1 MGLFRGK
8 RRSRDATSSGASSII
23 ASIASAVPGPAAIGV
38 LLGAPDAD
46 LVAGL
51 RRALPGLTWVA
62 LPDDAV
68 ARHRALIAEGPL
80 DLVVDDPDPEG
91 RLRRFN
97 RTFFQLRP
105 GGIYVI
111 PNGAGELGPQAG
123 PLGELVQEAAA
134 RAEVPL
140 RTHSTAMDETRL
152 RALRSHVRTTVVDG
166 HLVLS
171 HDLPDVHALVREEHL
186 DDLLAAVPTPHR
198 VLAVHPVGTPPAE
211 PESVELP
218 QARVRHDGRPIEPV
232 DLHLRDYRDVV
243 VAPYQLVLGDRIVLP
258 DTFRH
263 HPQPH
268 LHNKMLAKVAP
279 AFAVP
284 VDPVPDDIPRLDGT
298 YLHLDN
304 EARGHF
310 GHLLTESLSRVWA
323 WPETLALDPDARVL
337 VCATVKRPE
346 LLEYELAIYEAAGIP
361 RDRVVLASGPVRVER
376 LISGTPMFSN
386 PYYVDARI
394 AATWDQ
400 VGDRLAAGAAPR
412 EWPRRV
418 FLSRRETKRACV
430 NGPELEQ
437 VFVEHGFEVLFPE
450 DYSLGEQVQ
459 LFRAA
464 DVIAGFAG
472 SGMFQIAFVAEPK
485 IVIQVGSEAY
495 GPRNEYLMAAV
506 RRHRLTGIVC
516 QAYDGR
522 GLAADWW
529 YDEQREGPALRALLA
544 GL

>member
-8 RRSRDATSSGASSII
+8 RRSGDASSIVTAI
-23 ASIASAVPGPAAIGV
+23 ADAVPGPAATGV
-38 LLGAPDAD
+38 ILGAPDAD

-51 RRALPGLTWVA
+51 HRALPGLNLLA
-62 LPDDAV
+62 LPEEPV
-68 ARHRALIAEGPL
+68 ARHRTLIAEGPL
-80 DLVVDDPDPEG
+80 DLVVDGGDIEG

-97 RTFFQLRP
+97 RTFFPLRP
-105 GGIYVI
+105 GGVYVVAH
-111 PNGAGELGPQAG
+111 GADELGPGAG
-123 PLGELVQEAAA
+123 PLGHLLQEAAS
-134 RAEVPL
+134 RAEMPL
-140 RTHSTAMDETRL
+140 RARRRHQHDSAL
-152 RALRSHVRTTVVDG
+152 RALRSHVRTVVVDD

-171 HDLPDVHALVREEHL
+171 HDLPDIHALIREENL
-186 DDLLAAVPTPHR
+186 DAYLEAVPTPHR
-198 VLAVHPVGTPPAE
+198 VLAVHPVGEPPDE
-211 PESVELP
+211 PESLELP
-218 QARVRHDGRPIEPV
+218 QPRVKHDGRPIEPV

-243 VAPYQLVLGDRIVLP
+243 VAPYQVVLDDRLVLP

-263 HPQPH
+263 HPQPQ

-279 AFAVP
+279 GFAVP
-284 VDPVPDDIPRLDGT
+284 VAPVPDDIPRLDGT

>member
-8 RRSRDATSSGASSII
+8 RRSVNPPSLVATI
-23 ASIASAVPGPAAIGV
+23 AGAVPTPAATGV
-38 LLGAPDAD
+38 LLGPPEPG
-46 LVAGL
+46 LVAEL
-51 RRALPGLTWVA
+51 RAALPGLTLLA
-62 LPDDAV
+62 LPEDPV
-68 ARHRALIAEGPL
+68 ARHRTLIAEGPL
-80 DLVVDDPDPEG
+80 DLVVDDPDPDG

-105 GGIYVI
+105 GGAYVI
-111 PNGAGELGPQAG
+111 PHGAAELGPDAG
-123 PLGELVQEAAA
+123 PLGTLLQEAAA
-134 RAEVPL
+134 RPEMPL
-140 RTHSTAMDETRL
+140 RTHSTALDETRL
-152 RALRSHVRTTVVDG
+152 RALRSHVRTDVVDG

-171 HDLPDVHALVREEHL
+171 HDLPDVRALVREEHL
-186 DDLLAAVPTPHR
+186 DAYLATVPTPHR
-198 VLAVHPVGTPPAE
+198 VLAVHPAVAPPAE
-211 PESVELP
+211 PDSVELP
-218 QARVRHDGRPIEPV
+218 EPREQHAGRAIEPV

-243 VAPYQLVLGDRIVLP
+243 VAPYQLVLDDRLVLP

-263 HPQPH
+263 HPQPQ
-268 LHNKMLAKVAP
+268 LHNKMLAKVTP

-284 VDPVPDDIPRLDGT
+284 VDPVPDDVPRLEGT

-337 VCATVKRPE
+337 VCATLKRPA
-346 LLEYELAIYEAAGIP
+346 LLDYELAIYEAAGIP
-361 RDRVVLASGPVRVER
+361 RDRVVLVDRAVRVER
-376 LISGTPMFSN
+376 LICGTPMFSN

-400 VGDRLAAGAAPR
+400 VGDRLAAQAAPR

-430 NGPELEQ
+430 NGPEVEQ
-437 VFVEHGFEVLFPE
+437 VFAEYGFEVLFPE
-450 DYSLGEQVQ
+450 DYSLGEQVR

-472 SGMFQIAFVAEPK
+472 SGMFQIAFVPEPRT
-485 IVIQVGSEAY
+485 VIQVGSQAY

-516 QAYDGR
+516 QAHDGR